1 MVKRSHQASY
11 SYKIWYILLIEL
23 WKHGMHSHPVQG
35 TWLYKYRSGAAVICL
50 SFCHFKNYI

>member
-23 WKHGMHSHPVQG
+23 WKHGMHSHPV
-35 TWLYKYRSGAAVICL
+35 
-50 SFCHFKNYI
+50 